1 MRPEPIA
8 AAADAPAVD
17 IPAFDATPF
26 VARRQALLR
35 HMAESGSGI
44 AILPSGG
51 EVLRNRDAHFPFRF
65 DSYFYYLT
73 GFAEPD
79 AVLVLLAGDRPRSI
93 LFCRPK
99 DETREIWDGYRH
111 GPAAAR
117 EMFAMDEANEIAA
130 LDECLPKWMADCDAV
145 WFALGHDAAWDAR
158 LKAWLDAVRALV
170 RTGVTA
176 PGVVRDVHVPLDE
189 MRLIKDASELATMRR
204 AAAISCRAHAR
215 AMRFTRPGV
224 REFQVEAELLHEFR
238 MGGAQS
244 PAYGSIV
251 ATGANSCV
259 LHYRADSAVCAD
271 GELLLIDAGCEVD
284 GYASD
289 ITRTFPV
296 NGRFSGPQRECYEL
310 VLAAQ
315 AAAFAAT
322 LPGRHWNEPHDAAV
336 AVLAQGFIDLGLLQ
350 GSLDSVL
357 ESKAYS
363 RFYMHRTGHWLGL
376 DVHDAGAYK
385 VAGEWRPLLP
395 GMVLTVEPGCYIRA
409 AEDIDPRFHEIGIRI
424 EDDALVT
431 VEGHENLTLAAP
443 KLVADIEALMR
454 R

>member
-1 MRPEPIA
+1 MSSTTEVPW
-8 AAADAPAVD
+8 VD
-17 IPAFDATPF
+17 IPAFDAAPF
-26 VARRQALLR
+26 VARRAALLQR
-35 HMAESGSGI
+35 MGSGVAVI
-44 AILPSGG
+44 PTGS

-73 GFAEPD
+73 GFTEPD
-79 AVLVLLAGDRPRSI
+79 AVLVLVAGEQPRSI
-93 LFCRPK
+93 LFCLPK
-99 DETREIWDGYRH
+99 DDAREIWDGYRY
-111 GPAAAR
+111 GPDVAR
-117 EMFAMDEANEIAA
+117 ARFAMDEAYDLSA
-130 LDECLPKWMADCDAV
+130 LDEMLPKLMADQDAV
-145 WFALGHDAAWDAR
+145 WFSLGRDAAWDTR
-158 LKAWLDAVRALV
+158 LNVWLNAVRGLV

-176 PGVVRDVHVPLDE
+176 PGAVRDVRVPLDE
-189 MRLIKDASELATMRR
+189 MRLLKDAAELATMRR

-251 ATGANSCV
+251 ATGANACV
-259 LHYRADSAVCAD
+259 LHYRADSAVCQD
-271 GELLLIDAGCEVD
+271 GDLLLIDAGCEVD

-296 NGRFSGPQRECYEL
+296 NGRFSGPQGACYEL

-322 LPGRHWNEPHDAAV
+322 APGRHWNEPHDAAV
-336 AVLAQGFIDLGLLQ
+336 KVLAQGFIDLGLLQ
-350 GSLDSVL
+350 GSLDGVL
-357 ESKAYS
+357 ESKAFS

-376 DVHDAGAYK
+376 DVHDAGDYK
-385 VAGEWRPLLP
+385 LAGEWRPLVP
-395 GMVLTVEPGCYIRA
+395 GMVLTIEPGCYIRA
-409 AEDIDPRFHEIGIRI
+409 ADDIDARFHNIGIRI

-431 VEGHENLTLAAP
+431 ADGHENLTAAAP
-443 KLVADIEALMR
+443 KSVADIEALMR